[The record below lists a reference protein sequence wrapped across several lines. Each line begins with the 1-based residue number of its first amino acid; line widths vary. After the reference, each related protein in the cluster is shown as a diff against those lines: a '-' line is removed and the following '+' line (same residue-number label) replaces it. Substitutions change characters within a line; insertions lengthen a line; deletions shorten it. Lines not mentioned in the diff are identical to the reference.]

1 MCVCVCACVQ
11 CMCVHGCVGV
21 WVWDLHSAVK
31 VCGAY
36 VCVCVYVCGRC
47 GCYVRVCGCVGTSGC
62 VALCKE
68 QFKLFTSCLGPNV
81 APLLVDY
88 QLNTDNWQLPHPP
101 AECILP
107 SL

>member
-1 MCVCVCACVQ
+1 MCGYVGMGVCDLYSAVKACGAYMCVCVCVG
-11 CMCVHGCVGV
+11 GCE
-21 WVWDLHSAVK
+21 
-31 VCGAY
+31 CY
-36 VCVCVYVCGRC
+36 VCVC
-47 GCYVRVCGCVGTSGC
+47 GCGC